1 MSTSGLFVAPKPG
14 KYFFTF
20 SGISEQNFEARAD
33 LQVKTDT
40 ADWTKVGQALGQ
52 AGYNTFSLQA
62 TLDLAKGNQIRLM
75 LLEGQMRMITK
86 AITIISWVIYLKE
99 TLFNKFKT

>member
-40 ADWTKVGQALGQ
+40 ADWTKVGQALGSGGGSFQ
-52 AGYNTFSLQA
+52 TFSLQA
-62 TLDLAKGNQIRLM
+62 TLDLAKGNQIRLF
-75 LLEGQMRMITK
+75 LVNGQIHDRDFHYTSFVGHILEEEIVQ
-86 AITIISWVIYLKE
+86 
-99 TLFNKFKT
+99 

>member
-1 MSTSGLFVAPKPG
+1 MSTSGIFTAPKSG

-40 ADWTKVGQALGQ
+40 ADWTKVGQALG
-52 AGYNTFSLQA
+52 AGGSFQTFSLQA
-62 TLDLAKGNQIRLM
+62 TLDLAKGNQIRLF
-75 LLEGQMRMITK
+75 LVNGQIHDNELRYTSFVGHILEEEIVQ
-86 AITIISWVIYLKE
+86 
-99 TLFNKFKT
+99 